1 MNPELQE
8 KNISPQSSENVSTQ
22 FKNSEKKPT
31 VAKSLVRELVEFV
44 IIAVVIVIP
53 FRMFIAQPF
62 VVNGAS
68 MDPTFQDTEYLIVDQ
83 ISYRFETPARG
94 SVLIFK
100 YPKNESKYFIKR
112 VIGLPGETVKI
123 KDGVVTIVNAENKA
137 GFVLDEPY
145 VAFPKKDTSEM
156 TLDTGEY
163 FVMGDNRLGSA
174 DSRYWGPVPTKDIV
188 GRPILRLFPISTASV
203 FPGDKRA
210 LFTK

>member
-1 MNPELQE
+1 MNPQFEE
-8 KNISPQSSENVSTQ
+8 KNTPPTLETIS
-22 FKNSEKKPT
+22 KPE
-31 VAKSLVRELVEFV
+31 VRSKSLIRELIEFA

-68 MDPTFQDTEYLIVDQ
+68 MDPTFEDGEYLIVDQ

-123 KDGVVTIVNAENKA
+123 KNGSVSIVNGENKE

-145 VAFPKKDTSEM
+145 IAFPKSDSSEM
-156 TLDTGEY
+156 TLDSDEY

-174 DSRYWGPVPTKDIV
+174 DSRYWGPVPKKDIV
-188 GRPILRLFPISTASV
+188 GRPLVRLFPLKTISL
-203 FPGDKRA
+203 FPGDKES
-210 LFTK
+210 LFSK

>member
-1 MNPELQE
+1 MNPESQE
-8 KNISPQSSENVSTQ
+8 KNIPPQTSEPSFLSQ
-22 FKNSEKKPT
+22 KNSEKKD
-31 VAKSLVRELVEFV
+31 AGSKSLIREIIEFV

-68 MDPTFQDTEYLIVDQ
+68 MDPTFLDTQYLIVDQ
-83 ISYRFETPARG
+83 LSYRFKTPERG

-156 TLDTGEY
+156 TLDSGEY

-188 GRPILRLFPISTASV
+188 GRPILRLFPISSASA
-203 FPGDKRA
+203 FPGDKRM

>member
-1 MNPELQE
+1 MNPQSQE
-8 KNISPQSSENVSTQ
+8 KNISQESPENSSAPI
-22 FKNSEKKPT
+22 KNTEKKQS
-31 VAKSLVRELVEFV
+31 VAKSFVRELVEFV

-62 VVNGAS
+62 IVNGAS
-68 MDPTFQDTEYLIVDQ
+68 MDPTFHDTEYLIVDQ
-83 ISYRFETPARG
+83 ITYRFETPERG

-100 YPKNESKYFIKR
+100 FPKNESKYFIKR

-123 KDGVVTIVNAENKA
+123 NDGVVTIVNAENKE

-145 VAFPKKDTSEM
+145 VVFPKKDSSEI
-156 TLDTGEY
+156 TLDPGEY

-188 GRPILRLFPISTASV
+188 GRPILRLFPISNADA